1 MALRTSKSIII
12 WSIYAVVHLYYH
24 VMITNYHD
32 VYCPVKLIVPYD
44 VVLDSWIIE
53 CYLMKSYPW
62 LHGSKA
68 QTSLVIINTT
78 TTGFHYMHMQ
88 CIAVHTQ
95 FTYSLIPLAL
105 PSAHDGLTRASKYE
119 SRM

>member
-1 MALRTSKSIII
+1 MLA
-12 WSIYAVVHLYYH
+12 
-24 VMITNYHD
+24 NYHD
-32 VYCPVKLIVPYD
+32 VYCSVKPIVPYV
-44 VVLDSWIIE
+44 VVLDSWIVE
-53 CYLMKSYPW
+53 CYLMKSYSW

-68 QTSLVIINTT
+68 QTSLVIINTI

-95 FTYSLIPLAL
+95 FTYSLIPLVL
-105 PSAHDGLTRASKYE
+105 PSAYDGLTRASTHE